1 LDRFFSG
8 QALNFYRYLSNW
20 FDALSRPQRWGAR
33 DEPLWAE
40 VFSPERLEQH
50 AESLAQAQTTGELRL
65 PWFGFARRIAD
76 NTRVLIGA
84 HEAIAAAVD
93 KQSSIT
99 PAAEWLLNNFHIVEE
114 QVRDV
119 RSLLP
124 SGFFHELPAL
134 DSGPLTGMPRIY
146 GIAWAFTAHTDS
158 HFDAGLLQRFV
169 AAYQRVQPLTL
180 AELWA
185 LPIMLRIVMIEN
197 LRRLAARIVE
207 SIDGRER
214 ADRFADE
221 LLGLDPDRFSIEP
234 IWPFADDLPLPRASA
249 AQLYQRLRYADV
261 VAAPVLMMLTE
272 RLAREGTDPEQVV
285 RLEVDRQTAADL
297 SVRNLI
303 TSLRLISSF
312 EWQQFVEAASLVHQA
327 LCAAPLFSSM
337 DFITRDR
344 YRHAVEE
351 LARRAPLTELEVA
364 GAAVNLAAK
373 ADPNADARL
382 HDAGY
387 YLIGDGR
394 PTIEAAI
401 GYRVPIRR
409 LMFRLALRS
418 ALPLYL
424 GALLILTGIVLA
436 IALPARDETAAAA
449 SAALLLLSAL
459 AIFPASDIAINVVNR
474 LVGAA
479 VAPRHLPRLEL
490 AGGIPVSMRTF
501 VVVPTMLGSERSI
514 AEQVHHLETRYL
526 SSAPGDIYFALLTD
540 WPDSESE
547 QLPDDGA
554 QFDFAVAAIRNLN
567 HRYPPGTDGRST
579 GHPHFYLFH
588 RRRLWNPRQR
598 RWMGWERKRGKLQEF
613 NRLLRGAQDTSFLVD
628 DHFVPPPDGVRFVLT
643 LDADTVLPIGTA
655 VELVGTLVHPLNRPR
670 FGASGRVVE
679 GYSILQPRITPALP
693 TRAGGTRFQQLFSGN
708 AGVDPYTFQ
717 VSDVYQDLFGEGS
730 FTGKGLYDVD
740 AFEAALAGRT
750 PDNAILSHDLFEGSF
765 ARCAFVSD
773 MELFEEFPSHTMV
786 ADMRSHRWVRGD
798 WQLLP
803 WIFGPPSRD
812 LPALARWKMI
822 ENLRRS
828 LSAPATFAMLVVS
841 WLIPGMP
848 VAPWIALALAAVLL
862 PQLLP
867 LLERL
872 APEPD
877 LDRGHWLRS
886 LWSDLVSAFSR
897 AGVNLAL
904 LAHRAWLTSDA
915 IVRTLVRL
923 TRHRNLLEWNTSAQ
937 VQAAARLS
945 PRSFVAGMLPATLI
959 IPAVGVA
966 AYATHPERF
975 GLLLPFLALW
985 LLAPLIA
992 WRIST
997 PSAHGAAGT
1006 IEPADVG
1013 ALRLIARRTW
1023 LYFTTFVT
1031 RENHFL
1037 PPDNF
1042 QEEPVPV
1049 IAHRSSP
1056 TNFGLYLLSI
1066 VAARDFGW
1074 ISLHEMANRL
1084 EATLDGMDALPRHRG
1099 HFLNWVDTLS
1109 LRPLEPRY
1117 VSTVDSGNLAA
1128 MLLLLAQACIEALE
1142 RPLDLERAAA
1152 GIRDELALLKASL
1165 AQADQRRGAAG
1176 VGFDQLHDAVRRV
1189 EALLDSP
1196 ARVPA
1201 ARLWQELDEAASDL
1215 HDIVQTLDSESNTGE
1230 LREATLWAEALHL
1243 NIRGHRHDHDEFA
1256 PWLAALRRAA
1266 PDAGPALDAASS
1278 GMGTAEFDPEAVDR
1292 SRHAMEKLFER
1303 LHTLSRRARRSF
1315 DEMEFRFLYD
1325 ETRDLFSIGYL
1336 VDDSKLD
1343 LGCYDLLASEARLTS
1358 FITIAKRDV
1367 PVRHWFRLGRTLVPV
1382 DGGAALVSWS
1392 GSMFEYLMP
1401 SLLMAT
1407 PHGSLL
1413 ETILRRVVA
1422 RHISYG
1428 REREVPWGVSESA
1441 YNARD
1446 IHLTYQY
1453 SNFGVPGLGL
1463 KRGLGKD
1470 TVIAPYATAL
1480 AAMYDAKAAVLNFER
1495 LAAYGALG
1503 RYGFYEAL
1511 DFTASRLPKANEV
1524 AVVRAYM
1531 AHHQGMTL
1539 VALANVTLD
1548 GEMRRRF
1555 HRIPMVQA
1563 AELLLQETAQRD
1575 VTLALPRSD
1584 RATPA
1589 IASSAAG
1596 PIDRR
1601 VNSPH
1606 AVPPATQLLSNG
1618 RYGVMVTAAGSG
1630 YSRWRDLAVT
1640 RWREDAT
1647 RDCWGTYLYLRDR
1660 TSGYLWSAGYQ
1671 PVCAEPAYYDAEFAE
1686 DRVRILR
1693 ADAGIE
1699 SSLEIM
1705 VTADDDA
1712 EIRRLTLKNTGS
1724 RAREIE
1730 ITSYAEIVL
1739 ATPASDEAHPAFSNL
1754 FVQTEYVPQFSALL
1768 ATRRQRSPGDEP
1780 LWAAHVV
1787 AFDAMNE
1794 GSSGI
1799 EFETDRV
1806 KFLGRGR
1813 TVQAPLALMEGR
1825 RLSNTVGAVLDPIA
1839 SLRVHLAIAP
1849 GATVH
1854 ASFATMTA
1862 KSREVILN
1870 LADKYHDSGAF
1881 DRASTLAWTHAQV
1894 KLHYLGITASAA
1906 QVFQQLASRI
1916 LYSNALLRGPRDVM
1930 QSSRLPVSELWKF
1943 GISGDRPI
1951 LLARIDDGGDVG
1963 VIRDLL
1969 TAHEYLHVKRLGI
1982 DFVILNE
1989 QSTSYAEGLQ
1999 QDLELR
2005 VRESNARKGAD
2016 DTGGRGAIYI
2026 LRADHLSEGEVALLL
2041 TAARVVIA
2049 CRQGNLAAHMAL
2061 RQRDAAA
2068 HVPVRPRVAPSTTK
2082 VLPAPP
2088 LQFAN
2093 GLGGFTDGGREY
2105 AVVLNRGQRTPL
2117 PWINIVANDGFG
2129 FQASESG
2136 AGYTWAGN
2144 SRENQLTPWS
2154 NDPVSDPNGEAFY
2167 LLDRD
2172 TGTHWTPTALPIR
2185 VEEAS
2190 YIARFGHGYARFQH
2204 RSNGI
2209 ESELLQFVACNEPVK
2224 ISRLRLV
2231 NHSGH
2236 TRRISVTAYVEWV
2249 LGFSRTVNAPFVVTE
2264 FDAETGAVFALNPWN
2279 REFGS
2284 RVAFVAW
2291 DAPADGLTC
2300 DRQEFIGR
2308 NGHLAAPASLASDMP
2323 LSGRCGAGFDPC
2335 VALQREVKLEPESQV
2350 DLIFVLGQAAGT
2362 EAARELIRRFRAI
2375 AEADDEFLRVKQQW
2389 RDILDQVQVETPD
2402 PQMNV
2407 ILNHWLL
2414 YQTIAC
2420 RLYARSA
2427 FYQAGGA
2434 YGFRDQLQDVMALA
2448 IARPD
2453 LTRRQI
2459 VNAASHQFREGDVL
2473 HWWHPPTGR
2482 GVRTHFADDRLWL
2495 PYCVSHYLNV
2505 TGDTSVLE
2513 ESAPFVD
2520 GAIVPPEREAVY
2532 FEPTVSDHTVTVYE
2546 HCARALDISLEV
2558 GQHELPL
2565 MRGGDWNDGM
2575 NRVGAEGRGESIWLA
2590 WFLCATLREFVP
2602 VAAVRGDGERAHA
2615 WSVHADRLQ
2624 AAVEREAWDGAWYRR
2639 AYFDDGTPLGAA
2651 GNVECRIDSL
2661 AQSWA
2666 LISGAGDPTR
2676 ARRAMESV
2684 GEHLVKPGDGIVL
2697 LFAPPFDRSTLEP
2710 GYIKGYLPG
2719 VRENGAQYTQAAVWC
2734 VIAHALQGD
2743 GERAAEL
2750 FEMLNPI
2757 NHGSTRAGI
2766 HRYKSE
2772 PFVIAADVYSEPPH
2786 TGRGGWSWYTGA
2798 AGWMYRAGLEFILG
2812 FKLRGREVLIDPC
2825 IPEHWRSFK
2834 IRYRARNATYEFVIE
2849 NPQGVARG
2857 VSRVEID
2864 GAELP
2869 GMTIPL
2875 LDDAGVHSVRV
2886 TLGPVETPRFEA
2898 RRTAAPQTSESS
2910 SDGA

>member
-1 LDRFFSG
+1 MDSFFSG
-8 QALNFYRYLSNW
+8 QALNFYRYLSSW
-20 FDALSRPQRWGAR
+20 FDALSRPLRWGAR

-50 AESLAQAQTTGELRL
+50 AESLAQAQTTGDRRL

-76 NTRVLIGA
+76 NERVLIGA

-93 KQSSIT
+93 KQSPIT

-124 SGFFHELPAL
+124 SGFFRELPAL

-221 LLGLDPDRFSIEP
+221 LLALDPGSFSIEP
-234 IWPFADDLPLPRASA
+234 NWPFADDLPLPRASA

-272 RLAREGTDPEQVV
+272 RLAREGTDPEEVV

-312 EWQQFVEAASLVHQA
+312 EWQQFVEAASLVHRA

-344 YRHAVEE
+344 YRHAVEQ

-364 GAAVNLAAK
+364 RAAVNLAAK
-373 ADPNADARL
+373 ASPATDARL

-401 GYRVPIRR
+401 GYRVPILRR
-409 LMFRLALRS
+409 LFRLALRS

-424 GALLILTGIVLA
+424 GALLLLTGIVLA
-436 IALPARDETAAAA
+436 IVLPATGETRAAGPD
-449 SAALLLLSAL
+449 ALLLLATL

-479 VAPRHLPRLEL
+479 IAPRHLPRLEL
-490 AGGIPVSMRTF
+490 AAGIPVSMRTF
-501 VVVPTMLGSERSI
+501 VVVPTMLGSEESI

-526 SSAPGDIYFALLTD
+526 SSVPGEIYFALLTD

-547 QLPDDGA
+547 QVPEDRA
-554 QFDFAVAAIRNLN
+554 QYDFAVTAIRDLN
-567 HRYPPGTDGRST
+567 RRYPPGRGETIV

-588 RRRLWNPRQR
+588 RRRLWNPVQR

-628 DHFVPPPDGVRFVLT
+628 AHFVPPPAGVRFVLT
-643 LDADTVLPIGTA
+643 LDADTVLPIGA
-655 VELVGTLVHPLNRPR
+655 AAELVGTLAHPLNRPR
-670 FGASGRVVE
+670 FGASGQVLE

-717 VSDVYQDLFGEGS
+717 VSDVYQDLFGEGT

-750 PDNAILSHDLFEGSF
+750 PENAILSHDLFEGSF

-773 MELFEEFPSHTMV
+773 VELFEEFPSHTGV

-803 WIFGPPSRD
+803 WICGPRFRG
-812 LPALARWKMI
+812 LPALARWKMT

-828 LSAPATFAMLVVS
+828 LSPLAMFLMLVVS
-841 WLIPGMP
+841 WVIPELP
-848 VAPWIALALAAVLL
+848 LAPWIALALAALLL

-872 APEPD
+872 APEPH

-886 LWSDLVSAFSR
+886 LRSDLVSALAR
-897 AGVNLAL
+897 AGVTLAL
-904 LAHRAWLTSDA
+904 LPHRAWLTGDA
-915 IVRTLVRL
+915 IARTLIRL
-923 TRHRNLLEWNTSAQ
+923 ARHRNLLEWNTSAQ

-945 PRSFVAGMLPATLI
+945 ARSFVANMLAATLT
-959 IPAVGVA
+959 IPAIGVA
-966 AYATHPERF
+966 AYAAHPDQF
-975 GLLLPFLALW
+975 GLVLPFLVLW

-997 PSAHGAAGT
+997 PPAHGAAGM
-1006 IEPADVG
+1006 IEPADVA

-1042 QEEPVPV
+1042 QEDPVPV
-1049 IAHRSSP
+1049 VAHRSSP
-1056 TNFGLYLLSI
+1056 TNFGLYLLSV

-1074 ISLHEMANRL
+1074 ISLREMASRL
-1084 EATLDGMDALPRHRG
+1084 EATLDGMDGLPRHRG
-1099 HFLNWVDTLS
+1099 HFLNWVDTLT

-1117 VSTVDSGNLAA
+1117 VSSVDSGNLAA
-1128 MLLLLAQACIEALE
+1128 LLLLLAQACLEAVD
-1142 RPLDLERAAA
+1142 RPLDVERAAA

-1165 AQADQRRGAAG
+1165 TQADERRGAPG
-1176 VGFDQLHDAVRRV
+1176 VGFDQLHDALHRMDALLESPPQAAADGFW
-1189 EALLDSP
+1189 EALD
-1196 ARVPA
+1196 A
-1201 ARLWQELDEAASDL
+1201 AASDL
-1215 HDIVQTLDSESNTGE
+1215 HDIVQTLDSEGKSGE
-1230 LREATLWAEALHL
+1230 LREAALWAEALRL
-1243 NIRGHRHDHDEFA
+1243 NVGGHRRDQVELA
-1256 PWLAALRRAA
+1256 PGLAATGREAPGDGRAPSMSSSTSGSAA
-1266 PDAGPALDAASS
+1266 P
-1278 GMGTAEFDPEAVDR
+1278 FDPEALDR
-1292 SRHAMEKLFER
+1292 SRHAVEELFER
-1303 LHTLSRRARRSF
+1303 LYTLSRRARQLF
-1315 DEMEFRFLYD
+1315 EEMDFRFLYD
-1325 ETRDLFSIGYL
+1325 ESRDLFSIGYL
-1336 VDDSKLD
+1336 VEEGRLD

-1367 PVRHWFRLGRTLVPV
+1367 PVKHWFRLGRTLVPV

-1413 ETILRRVVA
+1413 ETSLRRVVA
-1422 RHISYG
+1422 RQISFG
-1428 REREVPWGVSESA
+1428 RERDVPWGVSESA

-1470 TVIAPYATAL
+1470 TVVAPYATAL
-1480 AAMYDAKAAVLNFER
+1480 AAMYDAKAAVTNFER
-1495 LAAYGALG
+1495 LAARGALG

-1511 DFTASRLPKANEV
+1511 DFTASRLPKSDGV

-1539 VALANVTLD
+1539 VALANVALD
-1548 GEMRRRF
+1548 GEMRHRF

-1563 AELLLQETAQRD
+1563 TELLLQETAQRD

-1596 PIDRR
+1596 PLDRR

-1606 AVPPATQLLSNG
+1606 AMPPATQLLSNG

-1640 RWREDAT
+1640 RWREDPT

-1660 TSGYLWSAGYQ
+1660 ASGYLWSAGYQ
-1671 PVCAEPAYYDAEFAE
+1671 PVCVEPVYYEAEFAE

-1712 EIRRLTLKNTGS
+1712 EIRRLTLRNTGS
-1724 RAREIE
+1724 RPREIE

-1739 ATPASDEAHPAFSNL
+1739 ATPASDEAHPVFSNL
-1754 FVQTEYVPQFSALL
+1754 FVQTEYVPQVSGLL
-1768 ATRRQRSPGDEP
+1768 ATRRQRSPADEP

-1787 AFDAMNE
+1787 AFDAGN
-1794 GSSGI
+1794 GGGAGI
-1799 EFETDRV
+1799 EFETDRA

-1839 SLRVHLAIAP
+1839 SLRINVAIAP

-1854 ASFATMTA
+1854 ASFTTMTA
-1862 KSREVILN
+1862 SSREVILN
-1870 LADKYHDSGAF
+1870 LADKYHDPGAF

-1894 KLHYLGITASAA
+1894 KLHYLGITGSEA
-1906 QVFQQLASRI
+1906 QIFQQLASRV

-1930 QSSRLPVSELWKF
+1930 QRSRLPVSELWKF

-1951 LLARIDDGGDVG
+1951 LLARIEDSGEIG
-1963 VIRDLL
+1963 VIRQLL

-1982 DFVILNE
+1982 DLVILNE

-1999 QDLELR
+1999 QDLELL

-2016 DTGGRGAIYI
+2016 DTGGRGVIYI
-2026 LRADHLSEGEVALLL
+2026 LRADHLSEDEAALLL
-2041 TAARVVIA
+2041 TAARVVIT
-2049 CRQGNLAAHMAL
+2049 CRQGNLAAHLAL
-2061 RQRDAAA
+2061 RQRDSAP
-2068 HVPVRPRVAPSTTK
+2068 HVHVQQRVAPATSK
-2082 VLPAPP
+2082 VLPPPP
-2088 LQFAN
+2088 LQFPN

-2136 AGYTWAGN
+2136 AGYTWASN

-2154 NDPVSDPNGEAFY
+2154 NDPVTDPAGEAFY

-2172 TGTHWTPTALPIR
+2172 SGILWTPTALPIR
-2185 VEEAS
+2185 VEEAT
-2190 YIARFGHGYARFQH
+2190 YIARFGHGYARFQN

-2209 ESELLQFVACNEPVK
+2209 ESELLQFVASDDPVK

-2231 NHSGH
+2231 NHSSH
-2236 TRRISVTAYVEWV
+2236 TRRISITAYVEWV

-2264 FDAETGAVFALNPWN
+2264 VDAETGAVFAINPWN

-2284 RVAFVAW
+2284 RVAFAAW
-2291 DAPADGLTC
+2291 DVPADGLTC
-2300 DRQEFIGR
+2300 DRQEFLGR
-2308 NGHLAAPASLASDMP
+2308 NGHLAAPACLAAASP
-2323 LSGRCGAGFDPC
+2323 LSGRYGAGFDPC
-2335 VALQREVKLEPESQV
+2335 VALQREVELGPEAQL
-2350 DLIFVLGQAAGT
+2350 DLIFVLGQAVAT
-2362 EAARELIRRFRAI
+2362 EPARELIRRYCTV
-2375 AEADDEFLRVKQQW
+2375 AEADAEFLRVRQQW
-2389 RDILDQVQVETPD
+2389 REILDRVQVETPD
-2402 PQMNV
+2402 PQMNL

-2420 RLYARSA
+2420 RIYARSA

-2459 VNAASHQFREGDVL
+2459 VNAASHQFREGDVQ

-2482 GVRTHFADDRLWL
+2482 GVRTHFADDRVWL
-2495 PYCVSHYLNV
+2495 PYCLNHYLAV
-2505 TGDTSVLE
+2505 TGDTSVLDE
-2513 ESAPFVD
+2513 RVPFVV
-2520 GAIVPPEREAVY
+2520 GASLPPEREALY
-2532 FEPTVSDHTVTVYE
+2532 LEPTVSDDTVSVYE
-2546 HCARALDISLEV
+2546 HCARALDISLDV

-2590 WFLCATLREFVP
+2590 WFLCATLREFAP
-2602 VAAVRGDGERAHA
+2602 LAAERGERERAQA
-2615 WSVHADRLQ
+2615 WSMHADRLQ

-2651 GNVECRIDSL
+2651 GNPECRIDSL
-2661 AQSWA
+2661 TQSWA
-2666 LISGAGDPTR
+2666 LISGAGEPAR

-2684 GEHLVKPGDGIVL
+2684 GEHLVRPGDSIVL
-2697 LFAPPFDRSTLEP
+2697 LFAPPFDRSSLEP

-2766 HRYKSE
+2766 HRYKAE

-2812 FKLRGREVLIDPC
+2812 FKRRGAELLIDPC

-2834 IRYRARNATYEFVIE
+2834 IRYRAPSATYELVIE

-2857 VSRVEID
+2857 VSRVELD

-2869 GMTIPL
+2869 GIMIPL
-2875 LDDAGVHSVRV
+2875 LDDAAVHSVRV
-2886 TLGPVETPRFEA
+2886 TLGPVD
-2898 RRTAAPQTSESS
+2898 APPLRP
-2910 SDGA
+2910 